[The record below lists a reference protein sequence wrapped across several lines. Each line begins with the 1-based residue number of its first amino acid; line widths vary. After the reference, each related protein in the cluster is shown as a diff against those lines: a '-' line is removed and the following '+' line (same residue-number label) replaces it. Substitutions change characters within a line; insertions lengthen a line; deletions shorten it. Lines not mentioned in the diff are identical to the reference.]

1 VIPVPTRDT
10 AVTFNYDRPD
20 NEPPQS
26 MLLMTSPAGAGNWQ
40 WVDIVDALIETLE
53 LAKKR
58 AVEPSMLDPTV
69 YSRFLPATV
78 TASTSY
84 EISIATTL
92 TAVNGAFEAIQ
103 GGGHA

>member
-1 VIPVPTRDT
+1 
-10 AVTFNYDRPD
+10 
-20 NEPPQS
+20 
-26 MLLMTSPAGAGNWQ
+26 LMTSPAAAGNWQ